1 MVNFI
6 MVFRESYKYINF
18 FIRMMIAMSL
28 AILALL
34 AWLVLIVFVLV
45 PKGLTVTEMFF
56 YTS

>member
-1 MVNFI
+1 
-6 MVFRESYKYINF
+6 MVFKESYKYINF